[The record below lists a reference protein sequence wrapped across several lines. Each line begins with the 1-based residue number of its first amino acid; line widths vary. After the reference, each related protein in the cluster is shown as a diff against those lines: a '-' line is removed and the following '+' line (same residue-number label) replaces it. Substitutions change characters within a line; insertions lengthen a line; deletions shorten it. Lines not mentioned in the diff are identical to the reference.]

1 MVQPLNE
8 VLNVANRM
16 SGGDLNIEI
25 ESANNDET
33 GQMLEAMRNMIQQ
46 LRKIVGEIQTT
57 TVNLASSSE
66 EMSASSESFARNS
79 QDQAASAEEITAT
92 VEEISAGMDSIF
104 LSTVDQFD
112 SMNNLIKTIDEFTK
126 NTNLMGETAKDS
138 LKLTTEIESEA
149 KVGSESLNNIN
160 QSMQK
165 ITESSGAMT
174 NIVNIIG
181 AFQNR

>member
-79 QDQAASAEEITAT
+79 QP
-92 VEEISAGMDSIF
+92 GC
-104 LSTVDQFD
+104 LSGGDYRN
-112 SMNNLIKTIDEFTK
+112 S
-126 NTNLMGETAKDS
+126 
-138 LKLTTEIESEA
+138 
-149 KVGSESLNNIN
+149 
-160 QSMQK
+160 
-165 ITESSGAMT
+165 
-174 NIVNIIG
+174 
-181 AFQNR
+181 